1 MERSEVE
8 RAAWILQRYE
18 ALALLSEQMR
28 EAARRGQWDEL
39 VELEQKRVPILS
51 ELRTDGGEAIP
62 DAIIARIS
70 ELIEAILVAD
80 DETGSLASSWRGELQ
95 ELIASL
101 GTERKLFQ
109 AYGP

>member
-1 MERSEVE
+1 ME

-28 EAARRGQWDEL
+28 EAARHGQWDEL
-39 VELEQKRVPILS
+39 VELEQKRDPMLS

-62 DAIIARIS
+62 DAIAARVS
-70 ELIEAILVAD
+70 ELIRSILAAD
-80 DETGSLASSWRGELQ
+80 DETSSLASSWRGELQ